1 MTMYEDYT
9 LTIYLLPVYTRW
21 RNLKKTNSMEV
32 GAIGYH
38 DSSKVKNLWVVKDKE
53 TVKRLDKTKEV
64 RFTPFTFILRIFLFC
79 CVFPRFYFPT

>member
-1 MTMYEDYT
+1 MYEHHS
-9 LTIYLLPVYTRW
+9 LPMYLLSVYTRW

-64 RFTPFTFILRIFLFC
+64 CELPYPNIQ
-79 CVFPRFYFPT
+79 